1 MAYVNSI
8 YINYDGVRL
17 SISLVNGIQLPVD
30 LRIWKVAV
38 DTLSTYSVDRTKTTT
53 IFTIKLSYVP
63 ISHTFSSLPYL

>member
-30 LRIWKVAV
+30 LRI
-38 DTLSTYSVDRTKTTT
+38 
-53 IFTIKLSYVP
+53 
-63 ISHTFSSLPYL
+63 